1 MTYEELH
8 SVLDGMGIDIAQ
20 QEAFNIPVSSS
31 KFAHGFAQINGVTQA
46 VLNEINGEFT
56 FSATLVANLTKKNV
70 ALLRAYG
77 KSGKAPV
84 QFIEVM
90 ACEGG
95 CISGPANHEI
105 YDKAR
110 QTYNKELQK
119 R

>member
-1 MTYEELH
+1 MTFEEMH
-8 SVLDGMGIDIAQ
+8 SVFDGLGIELGDQ
-20 QEAFNIPVSSS
+20 HVFDIPVSSS
-31 KFAHGFAQINGVTQA
+31 KFAHGFAQTNGVTQA

-77 KSGKAPV
+77 KTGKAPV

-95 CISGPANHEI
+95 CISGPANHEMF
-105 YDKAR
+105 DKAR